1 MNDMD
6 NVFQKIF
13 QEKQHDSKKRLEDYL
28 NEQGEKQ
35 IHDLRTSIRR
45 LEATYLIFPNSFK
58 RKKMD
63 NFISTYKSL
72 FRKNS
77 KLRDFDVIITKFLN
91 NGLTEE
97 SDPIK
102 YLIRQKEKKI
112 KETLKE
118 AKNASKLKIPQ
129 IKNGN
134 SEKIIPK
141 YERIIFS
148 LMQKI
153 QDYIPVVA
161 SDESKIDELHFMRKT
176 AKKLRYILEIESSDS
191 YRHLITSMKLLQK
204 ILGNIHDCD
213 ITINFLKKHSRKFP
227 ELKSLIPKEE
237 EIRSQIYKKLSDSLS
252 LK

>member
-1 MNDMD
+1 MNNID

-13 QEKQHDSKKRLEDYL
+13 QEKQHDSKKRLGDYL

-63 NFISTYKSL
+63 DFVSTYKSL

-77 KLRDFDVIITKFLN
+77 KLRDFDVIITKLLN

-102 YLIRQKEKKI
+102 HLIRQKEKRI

-141 YERIIFS
+141 YERTISS

-161 SDESKIDELHFMRKT
+161 SDKSKIDELHFMRKT
-176 AKKLRYILEIESSDS
+176 AKKLRYILEIEPSDS
-191 YRHLITSMKLLQK
+191 YRHLINSMKLLQK

-213 ITINFLKKHSRKFP
+213 MIINFLKKYSRKFP

-237 EIRSQIYKKLSDSLS
+237 EIRNQIYKKLSDSLS

>member
-1 MNDMD
+1 MNNID

-13 QEKQHDSKKRLEDYL
+13 QEKQHDSKKRLGDYL

-63 NFISTYKSL
+63 NFVSIYKSL

-77 KLRDFDVIITKFLN
+77 KLRDFDVIITKLLN

-102 YLIRQKEKKI
+102 HLIRQKEKRI

-141 YERIIFS
+141 YERTISS

-161 SDESKIDELHFMRKT
+161 SDKSKIDELHFMRKT
-176 AKKLRYILEIESSDS
+176 AKKLRYILEIEPSDS
-191 YRHLITSMKLLQK
+191 YRHLINSMKLLQK

-213 ITINFLKKHSRKFP
+213 MTINFLKKYSRKFP

-237 EIRSQIYKKLSDSLS
+237 EIRNQIYKKLSDSLS

>member
-1 MNDMD
+1 MNNID

-13 QEKQHDSKKRLEDYL
+13 QEKQHDSKKRLGDYL

-63 NFISTYKSL
+63 DFVSTYKSL

-77 KLRDFDVIITKFLN
+77 KLRDFDVIITKLLN

-102 YLIRQKEKKI
+102 HLIRQKEKRI

-141 YERIIFS
+141 YERTISS

-161 SDESKIDELHFMRKT
+161 SDKSKIDELHFMRKT
-176 AKKLRYILEIESSDS
+176 AKKLRYILEIEPSDS
-191 YRHLITSMKLLQK
+191 YRHLINSMKLLQK

-213 ITINFLKKHSRKFP
+213 MTINFLKKYSRKFP

-237 EIRSQIYKKLSDSLS
+237 EIRNQIYKKLSDSLS

>member
-1 MNDMD
+1 MNNID

-45 LEATYLIFPNSFK
+45 LEAIYLIFPNSFK

-63 NFISTYKSL
+63 NFVSIYKSL

-77 KLRDFDVIITKFLN
+77 KLRDFDVIITKLLN

-97 SDPIK
+97 SDPMK

-118 AKNASKLKIPQ
+118 AKNVSKLKIPQ

-141 YERIIFS
+141 YERTISS

-161 SDESKIDELHFMRKT
+161 SDKSKIDELHFMRKT
-176 AKKLRYILEIESSDS
+176 AKKLRYILEIEPSDS
-191 YRHLITSMKLLQK
+191 YRHLINSMKLLQK

>member
-1 MNDMD
+1 MNNID

-13 QEKQHDSKKRLEDYL
+13 QEKQHDSRKRLEDYL
-28 NEQGEKQ
+28 NDQGEKQ

-58 RKKMD
+58 RKKTD
-63 NFISTYKSL
+63 NFVSAYKSL

-77 KLRDFDVIITKFLN
+77 TLRDFDIIIKKLLT

-112 KETLKE
+112 KEILKE
-118 AKNASKLKIPQ
+118 AKTVSKLKIPQ
-129 IKNGN
+129 FKNGN

-141 YERIIFS
+141 YERTIFS
-148 LMQKI
+148 LTQKI

-161 SDESKIDELHFMRKT
+161 SDESKIDELHLMRKA
-176 AKKLRYILEIESSDS
+176 AKKLRYILEIEPSDS
-191 YRHLITSMKLLQK
+191 YHHMINSMKLLQK

-213 ITINFLKKHSRKFP
+213 IIINFLKNHSKKFP
-227 ELKSLIPKEE
+227 ELKSLILKEE

-252 LK
+252 IK

>member
-1 MNDMD
+1 MNNID

-63 NFISTYKSL
+63 NFVSTYKSL

-77 KLRDFDVIITKFLN
+77 KLRDFDVIITKLLN

-97 SDPIK
+97 SDPMK
-102 YLIRQKEKKI
+102 YLIRQKEKRV

-141 YERIIFS
+141 YERTISS

-161 SDESKIDELHFMRKT
+161 SDKSKIDELHFMRKT
-176 AKKLRYILEIESSDS
+176 AKKLRYILEIEPSDS
-191 YRHLITSMKLLQK
+191 YRHLINSMKLLQK

-213 ITINFLKKHSRKFP
+213 MTINFLKKYSRKFP

-237 EIRSQIYKKLSDSLS
+237 EIRNQIYKKLSDSLS